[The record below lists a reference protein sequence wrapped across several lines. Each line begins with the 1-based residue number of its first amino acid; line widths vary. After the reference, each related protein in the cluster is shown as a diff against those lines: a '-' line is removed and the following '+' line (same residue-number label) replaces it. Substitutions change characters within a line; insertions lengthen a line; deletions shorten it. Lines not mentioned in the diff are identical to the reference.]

1 MPPRSH
7 RPSVA
12 FIGLGR
18 MGGPM
23 ADGVARGG
31 VPLRVFDLS
40 GDCMGERVAV
50 GAVAGE
56 SSVEAASGAD
66 ILCVVVHDDGQVLD
80 LVDRAVLEVMAPD
93 GIVVL
98 HSTVTL
104 ATVRTVDE
112 RCRAHG
118 RHFVDVGISGGAG
131 GAADGTLVMIAG
143 GEDAV
148 LDRVVPI
155 LDCYSRKLVRCGP
168 VGAGM
173 AAKVARN
180 LMALSVMALAVEGI
194 ALAEAAGVDAERLA
208 EIVEATDPFGYG
220 PRVVDGSM
228 LTATRNQLASVR
240 TTGLKDLVVAA
251 AMAADLGIESSSTD
265 AAIRGWDRLV
275 DYLGRP
281 AGAPLEDEA

>member
-1 MPPRSH
+1 
-7 RPSVA
+7 
-12 FIGLGR
+12 
-18 MGGPM
+18 M

-31 VPLRVFDLS
+31 FPLRVFDLS
-40 GDCMGERVAV
+40 GDCMAERVAV

-104 ATVRTVDE
+104 ATVRTVHE
-112 RCRAHG
+112 RCRAHT
-118 RHFVDVGISGGAG
+118 RHLVDVGISGGAG

-155 LDCYSRKLVRCGP
+155 LDCYSRKLVRLRACRG
-168 VGAGM
+168 GHG
-173 AAKVARN
+173 RQGRQESHG
-180 LMALSVMALAVEGI
+180 LERDGI
-194 ALAEAAGVDAERLA
+194 G
-208 EIVEATDPFGYG
+208 G
-220 PRVVDGSM
+220 
-228 LTATRNQLASVR
+228 
-240 TTGLKDLVVAA
+240 
-251 AMAADLGIESSSTD
+251 
-265 AAIRGWDRLV
+265 RGHC
-275 DYLGRP
+275 LGR
-281 AGAPLEDEA
+281 GSRR

>member
-1 MPPRSH
+1 
-7 RPSVA
+7 
-12 FIGLGR
+12 

-23 ADGVARGG
+23 ADRVGRGG
-31 VPLRVFDLS
+31 FPLRVFDLS
-40 GDCMGERVAV
+40 EDRMAGRVAA

-56 SSVEAASGAD
+56 SSVGAASGVD

-80 LVDRAVLEVMAPD
+80 LVDRAVLEAMAPD

-112 RCRAHG
+112 RCRAHR
-118 RHFVDVGISGGAG
+118 RHLIDVGISGGVG
-131 GAADGTLVMIAG
+131 RAADGTLVMIAG
-143 GEDAV
+143 GEDET

-180 LMALSVMALAVEGI
+180 LMALSVMASAVEGI
-194 ALAEAAGVDAERLA
+194 TMAAAAGVDAERLA
-208 EIVEATDPFGYG
+208 EILEATDPFGHG
-220 PRVVDGSM
+220 SRLVDGSM
-228 LTATRNQLASVR
+228 RAATGNQLASIR
-240 TTGLKDLVVAA
+240 TTGLKDLSVAA
-251 AMAADLGIESSSTD
+251 AIAADLGIESWSTD

-275 DYLGRP
+275 DYLSRP
-281 AGAPLEDEA
+281 ADAPPRAEA